1 MEIKRFKKIL
11 CLNEYEMLMP
21 WGLVFV
27 AQVMEDLLIFFKGS
41 ARSEMHFGGSSGRD
55 LRKLRM
61 ITRLLQ

>member
-1 MEIKRFKKIL
+1 
-11 CLNEYEMLMP
+11 MLMP
-21 WGLVFV
+21 LGMVFV

-41 ARSEMHFGGSSGRD
+41 ARSEMHFGGYLGRD